1 MLGSLAVGFLGG
13 ALAWFA
19 TNFWG
24 RPISKFL
31 DLRLQAQETIL
42 FHTNVG
48 PYLADA
54 DRMPKAS
61 DDLRRIAAQ
70 IGGITAT
77 SSSLILRLLRH
88 RGYDLCRGHGA
99 FDRAFEHALGS
110 SWC

>member
-1 MLGSLAVGFLGG
+1 MSEFATRYLATMLGSLAVGFLGG

-48 PYLADA
+48 PYLRCGSDA
-54 DRMPKAS
+54 ESERRPSKDRRPDRRDHRDKFIANPTAAS
-61 DDLRRIAAQ
+61 
-70 IGGITAT
+70 
-77 SSSLILRLLRH
+77 S
-88 RGYDLCRGHGA
+88 
-99 FDRAFEHALGS
+99 
-110 SWC
+110 